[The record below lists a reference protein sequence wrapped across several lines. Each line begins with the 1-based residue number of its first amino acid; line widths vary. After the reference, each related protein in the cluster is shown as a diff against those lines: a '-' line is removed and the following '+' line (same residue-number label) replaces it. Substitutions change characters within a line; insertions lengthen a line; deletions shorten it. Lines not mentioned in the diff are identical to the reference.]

1 MLALAWCEHSSRLSI
16 YRQTKRSSLYLFLL
30 SVSGQTSP
38 LPYGHVITGVAIA
51 NTAEPLAVYF
61 GCYSDQ
67 TTVGGMGMVR
77 VSSIGSKQVRLMVTS
92 HLCDFLEFATVI
104 TIAHYDDKIRSRT
117 GTMLCESLTI
127 I

>member
-1 MLALAWCEHSSRLSI
+1 MSNFALHG
-16 YRQTKRSSLYLFLL
+16 QTKRSRLQLFLL

-67 TTVGGMGMVR
+67 TTVGGTGMVR
-77 VSSIGSKQVRLMVTS
+77 VSSIGSKQVRLMVDL
-92 HLCDFLEFATVI
+92 HLSFLFATA
-104 TIAHYDDKIRSRT
+104 IADYDKIRSRT
-117 GTMLCESLTI
+117 GTMLWESLTI
-127 I
+127 V